1 MRRRQ
6 LFEFDELSWYP
17 ALFRDAITDA
27 LRFFSTRLNIYGPV
41 IPRFKGVLERLG
53 CREII
58 DLGSGGS
65 GPILLIQRRL
75 ESKEGYPV
83 KVTLTDLFPNIEAF
97 EKISAQSRGNI
108 DYITA
113 PVDATDVSEDLT
125 GFRTMFASFHHFKP
139 EKARMIL
146 QDAWL
151 KRVGIGVFEFT
162 NRSRAMFAVML
173 FSPILILLVTPF
185 VRPFTWKKLFWTY
198 LIPLIPLTGLW
209 DGIVSYLRTY
219 SPEELEQLLEG
230 LENDDYAW
238 EIGQVHGIGLHK
250 ITFLFG
256 YPI

>member
-1 MRRRQ
+1 MKRRQ

-27 LRFFSTRLNIYGPV
+27 LRFLSNRLNIYGPA
-41 IPRFKGVLERLG
+41 IPRLKEVLTRLG

-75 ESKEGYPV
+75 EIKEGYPV

-97 EKISAQSRGNI
+97 EKASAESGGGI
-108 DYITA
+108 DYVTA
-113 PVDATDVSEDLT
+113 PVDATDVSGDLA

-146 QDAWL
+146 KDAWS
-151 KRVGIGVFEFT
+151 KGVGIGIFEFT
-162 NRSRAMFAVML
+162 DRSPAMFVVML
-173 FSPILILLVTPF
+173 FSPILILLSTPF
-185 VRPFTWKKLFWTY
+185 IRPLTWKKLFWTY

-219 SPEELEQLLEG
+219 SPGELQQLVRGFES
-230 LENDDYAW
+230 DDYTW
-238 EIGQVHGIGLHK
+238 EIGQVKGIGLHK
-250 ITFLFG
+250 ITYLFG
-256 YPI
+256 YPV

>member
-1 MRRRQ
+1 MKRRQ

-17 ALFRDAITDA
+17 TLFRDAITGA
-27 LRFFSTRLNIYGPV
+27 LRFFSTRSNIYGPA
-41 IPRFKGVLERLG
+41 IPRLKGVLQKLG

-75 ESKEGYPV
+75 KEREGYPV
-83 KVTLTDLFPNIEAF
+83 RVILTDLFPNIEAF
-97 EKISAQSRGNI
+97 ETASAESGGSI
-108 DYITA
+108 GYVAA
-113 PVDATDVSEDLT
+113 PVDATGVSEDLE

-146 QDAWL
+146 RDAWR

-162 NRSRAMFAVML
+162 NRSPAMFVVML
-173 FSPILILLVTPF
+173 FSPILILLVTPLL
-185 VRPFTWKKLFWTY
+185 RPLTWKKLFWTY
-198 LIPLIPLTGLW
+198 LVPLIPLTGLW

-219 SPEELEQLLEG
+219 SPQELMELLGG
-230 LENDDYAW
+230 LKSEDYTW

-250 ITFLFG
+250 ITYLFG
-256 YPI
+256 YPV